1 MVGACVKKKQRRTN
15 VKTNM
20 FNYISIQ
27 IRNLKFLKQHIKF
40 TNIVEKMNIEN
51 WKRKTNMTSEQF
63 ALGKLFFMNQLS
75 EETLELKN
83 VTTNNLTTLGVKFQ
97 RDKKNDPARW
107 H

>member
-1 MVGACVKKKQRRTN
+1 
-15 VKTNM
+15 
-20 FNYISIQ
+20 
-27 IRNLKFLKQHIKF
+27 
-40 TNIVEKMNIEN
+40 MNIEN

-97 RDKKNDPARW
+97 RDKKMIRHAGTEIALLQMVIGVLINKLDTSPELFGKLIN
-107 H
+107 